1 VSWNKRY
8 YNGVRKPQ
16 TTICCSAIALTSVV
30 VASLIAQ
37 TQPPLPQT
45 QPLPPQAPPTSPQTQ
60 PTSQKAPALPPFRIG
75 WTVALNGSLTAPPV
89 FSGQRGYFPLDEGR
103 LAAYDLTGGKPL
115 WVAMARIASPPAA
128 GDGLVFI
135 AEPETLCAVREVD
148 GSVAWQV
155 PFAGPLAAPLA
166 WDNGWLIAVAA
177 SGTILAFRASDGEL
191 IWRRDVSSPVKARP
205 ALAADRVYLPAGD
218 RIIALQVETGVP
230 LWERKLGGA
239 LNDVLA
245 LEDRLY
251 VGSDDNFLYCLKTH
265 DGLLDWRWRTGADVV
280 GMPAADGHRVY
291 FVSLDN
297 LLRGLDLKSGAQ
309 RWKRALPL
317 RPNAGPLKAGDT
329 LIVSGVAPMLRA
341 YFSKDGAPAGDVA
354 TDGELASPPYF
365 VAGPGEP
372 TVVVV
377 TRNMAKGAMLSGIT
391 RAIETPA
398 PAAPAAPPGSPPP
411 APAAPPGSPPPAPAA
426 PPGSP
431 SPAPPR

>member
-1 VSWNKRY
+1 
-8 YNGVRKPQ
+8 VRKPQ
-16 TTICCSAIALTSVV
+16 TTICCSAIALTIVG
-30 VASLIAQ
+30 VASLSAQAPPPPLQ
-37 TQPPLPQT
+37 TQAVTPQT
-45 QPLPPQAPPTSPQTQ
+45 SPLAPQAPPLAPQT
-60 PTSQKAPALPPFRIG
+60 PPASPKAPALPPFRIA

-89 FSGQRGYFPLDEGR
+89 FNGQRGYFPLDEGR
-103 LAAYDLTGGKPL
+103 LAAHDLTDGKPL
-115 WVAMARIASPPAA
+115 WVAMARIASQPAV

-135 AEPETLCAVREVD
+135 AEPETLSAVREVD
-148 GSVAWQV
+148 GSVAWRQ
-155 PFAGPLAAPLA
+155 PFSGPLAAPLA
-166 WDNGWLIAVAA
+166 WDNGWLIAAA
-177 SGTILAFRASDGEL
+177 TSGTILAFRALDGEL
-191 IWRRDVSSPVKARP
+191 IWRRDISSPVNARP
-205 ALAADRVYLPAGD
+205 ALAADRIYVPAKD

-239 LNDVLA
+239 PNDVLA
-245 LEDRLY
+245 LDDRLY

-280 GMPAADGHRVY
+280 GVPAADGHRVY

-297 LLRGLDLKSGAQ
+297 VLRGLDLKSGAQ

-365 VAGPGEP
+365 VASSGDP

-377 TRNMAKGAMLSGIT
+377 TRNMAKGAMLSGII
-391 RAIETPA
+391 RASETSAPPA
-398 PAAPAAPPGSPPP
+398 PGAPPSSPPP
-411 APAAPPGSPPPAPAA
+411 VT
-426 PPGSP
+426 
-431 SPAPPR
+431 PR